1 MSGIDPYAY
10 MQQVA
15 SSMPQLSGK
24 REIETVLDEMEYLYE
39 VMSPEI
45 QGLADQL
52 IRQLR
57 DKLRTAASG

>member
-15 SSMPQLSGK
+15 SRMSQLND
-24 REIETVLDEMEYLYE
+24 RNEIETVLDEMEYLYE

-45 QGLADQL
+45 QDHADQL
-52 IRQLR
+52 IHQLR
-57 DKLRTAASG
+57 DKLSRAVS